1 MVDDGKREKAG
12 SFPYSYPLSPTCFHF
27 FLSLAS
33 LRHKEATAGD

>member
-12 SFPYSYPLSPTCFHF
+12 SFLYSYPLSPTCFHL

-33 LRHKEATAGD
+33 LRQKEATVGD